1 MEATASRDVHGG
13 AITERSEEEDVGIHL
28 LRGGTLGGKW
38 NLVKGIDDLIS
49 LPTPRLSTEWQ

>member
-1 MEATASRDVHGG
+1 MHGG

-28 LRGGTLGGKW
+28 LTGGTTGGKW

-49 LPTPRLSTEWQ
+49 IPTPRLSAEWQ